1 MQLIEA
7 MATDRA
13 RRVNT
18 KYGERTVIDAVRR
31 DTGEKVT
38 VWRAGD
44 DDYSQRHVIKNAR
57 LTLTLD
63 SKGKYSL
70 VEDPNLVNLGQPLP
84 VETVP
89 VKPLHNY
96 DHKIEKTSEKHNES
110 ELSPNQKR
118 EIANYVTE
126 MAKLYKFCLDQVDAT
141 IGVEGEDRRA
151 VATTLFIGAQ
161 KKFGL

>member
-18 KYGERTVIDAVRR
+18 KFGERTVIDAVRR

-38 VWRAGD
+38 VWRSGD
-44 DDYSQRHVIKNAR
+44 DVYSQKHVIRNAR

-70 VEDPNLVNLGQPLP
+70 VEDANLVSLGQPLP
-84 VETVP
+84 VEPVP
-89 VKPLHNY
+89 VKPVSRIWQVITL
-96 DHKIEKTSEKHNES
+96 
-110 ELSPNQKR
+110 LSPITTARKQARVSYHPIKSVRLPTMSVKWQNF
-118 EIANYVTE
+118 INFVSI
-126 MAKLYKFCLDQVDAT
+126 KLSQLS
-141 IGVEGEDRRA
+141 E
-151 VATTLFIGAQ
+151 
-161 KKFGL
+161 